1 VTKRSRAGLTD
12 KEFNALVDNEFK
24 KPTKRKKRTAESY
37 GAWVPP
43 DSLVKQLEKEGASE
57 GLSPS
62 AARFNGVMG
71 RIFGGGQQRQLSPE
85 STAFIQE
92 FDAKARAFA
101 KAHGIELRDDE

>member
-1 VTKRSRAGLTD
+1 MTKRSRAGLTD

-43 DSLVKQLEKEGASE
+43 DSLVKQLAKEGASE

-62 AARFNGVMG
+62 EARFNGAMG
-71 RIFGGGQQRQLSPE
+71 RIFGTASRQLSPE
-85 STAFIQE
+85 STAFIKD